1 MLARKLKCTVCG
13 GNKINEISTAYIYC
27 DYCSNFMGY
36 DMSVMTG
43 NASEI
48 FSTENYKGEK
58 QQAYLAAGIEMGKAL
73 KEKNAEAFIKANTRQ
88 QEIMFDLFPFLY
100 SPKAKQPAYRKKYID
115 YLRLYWEE
123 QIQNNYF
130 EENEKTGA
138 KFNELSKNLKYTLV
152 NNKIR
157 YEWNDE
163 FEAYVGELSN
173 FIRSSVDKTMRMKC
187 LEHYPDPVNDATPDL
202 LYKQGINSMIQN
214 FDAETATKII
224 GFLGLKEE
232 YLEVED
238 INISKISCCACN
250 SELNVPDHAESML
263 CESCGSINKIKNRE
277 IQCLNCGA
285 PFSPAE
291 TKACPFCGAKLH
303 VIGNDHDKNNKA
315 GHEQTKKEA
324 PKKGFFGKLFGK
336 K

>member
-115 YLRLYWEE
+115 YLRLYWDE
-123 QIQNNYF
+123 QIQ
-130 EENEKTGA
+130 
-138 KFNELSKNLKYTLV
+138 S
-152 NNKIR
+152 
-157 YEWNDE
+157 
-163 FEAYVGELSN
+163 
-173 FIRSSVDKTMRMKC
+173 
-187 LEHYPDPVNDATPDL
+187 
-202 LYKQGINSMIQN
+202 
-214 FDAETATKII
+214 
-224 GFLGLKEE
+224 
-232 YLEVED
+232 
-238 INISKISCCACN
+238 
-250 SELNVPDHAESML
+250 
-263 CESCGSINKIKNRE
+263 
-277 IQCLNCGA
+277 
-285 PFSPAE
+285 
-291 TKACPFCGAKLH
+291 
-303 VIGNDHDKNNKA
+303 
-315 GHEQTKKEA
+315 
-324 PKKGFFGKLFGK
+324 
-336 K
+336 